1 MQFEDPSGKLMMLPS
16 DLVLVQDKEFRA
28 FVKMYAKDQVRIV
41 SCPTHVT
48 HTVSHT
54 SQLANQ
60 LVTPRHTHITSCHAH
75 YSDRVMHTFHTISHS
90 SYLAKPS

>member
-60 LVTPRHTHITSCHAH
+60 LLTPRHTNTTHCHA
-75 YSDRVMHTFHTISHS
+75 RVMHTFHTISLS